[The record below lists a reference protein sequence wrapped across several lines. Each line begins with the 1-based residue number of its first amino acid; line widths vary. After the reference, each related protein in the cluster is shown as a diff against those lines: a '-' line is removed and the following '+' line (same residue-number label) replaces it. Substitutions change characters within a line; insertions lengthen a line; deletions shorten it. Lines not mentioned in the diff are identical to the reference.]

1 MIFWICLNAVEC
13 WLRFRALALALR
25 QSKDSRANARNVS
38 QHTLY
43 GIQAYAHQPYVD
55 TLYVLP
61 LRQCRP
67 KLILT
72 GISIPMIFL
81 VSSNIA
87 IILIDRFGFQSKDM
101 FPFLM
106 GN

>member
-1 MIFWICLNAVEC
+1 M
-13 WLRFRALALALR
+13 FRALALALH
-25 QSKDSRANARNVS
+25 QSKDCSDEGLTLEMSAN
-38 QHTLY
+38 TLY
-43 GIQAYAHQPYVD
+43 GIQAYPHQPYVD

-61 LRQCRP
+61 LRRCRP
-67 KLILT
+67 KLVLT

-87 IILIDRFGFQSKDM
+87 IILIDPFGFQSKDM

-106 GN
+106 EN